1 MASCVYPDLNN
12 PIIRDI
18 NMMDTGLLWSVVT
31 SREKVDT
38 LITQTLTTPH
48 QNMDNYFFSEE
59 FFQDIIL
66 ILTKLIRF

>member
-18 NMMDTGLLWSVVT
+18 NMMDTGLLWSAYSAVVT

-48 QNMDNYFFSEE
+48 QNMDNYFW
-59 FFQDIIL
+59 
-66 ILTKLIRF
+66 